1 VQARELCAGVFSIW
15 LEAPGIAR
23 AIRPGQFLNVK
34 VSSGVDPLLRR
45 PISVADAEGKR
56 LRLVFRK
63 VGRGTALLSHVRAGD
78 ELDVLGPLGRPAPAM
93 RGQDVL
99 LCGGGIGAAP
109 LLFLARR
116 LAKANRLQVLVG
128 ARTKAELLLVKE
140 FRSIGARVATATDD
154 GSAGFHGVVTE
165 LAEDEVKGQES
176 KVKGQNAGWRKEL
189 GAGEVRSQ
197 SDPTRHPERAKRV
210 EGSLRRDSSTPLRS
224 ARNDTGPQP
233 SAIFA
238 CGPRPMLADLVKRL
252 DPIPVWGFVEE
263 RMGCGTGICYCCA
276 LPKKDGGHVRFCEEG
291 PVVRLNEV
299 VL

>member
-1 VQARELCAGVFSIW
+1 LCAGIFSIW

-45 PISVADAEGKR
+45 PISVADVEGKR
-56 LRLVFRK
+56 VRLVFRK

-78 ELDVLGPLGRPAPAM
+78 ELDVLGPLGRPAPEM

-116 LAKANRLQVLVG
+116 LKRANRLQAFVG

-140 FRSIGARVATATDD
+140 FRGLGARVATATDD
-154 GSAGFHGVVTE
+154 GSARFHGTVTE
-165 LAEDEVKGQES
+165 LVEAQVKSQKPKGKGQS
-176 KVKGQNAGWRKEL
+176 AGR
-189 GAGEVRSQ
+189 
-197 SDPTRHPERAKRV
+197 
-210 EGSLRRDSSTPLRS
+210 RS
-224 ARNDTGPQP
+224 AASGQRL
-233 SAIFA
+233 AVFA

>member
-1 VQARELCAGVFSIW
+1 LCAGVFSIW

-45 PISVADAEGKR
+45 PISVADVEGKR
-56 LRLVFRK
+56 VRLVFRK
-63 VGRGTALLSHVRAGD
+63 VGRGSALLSHARTGD
-78 ELDVLGPLGRPAPAM
+78 ELDVLGPLGRPAPEL

-116 LAKANRLQVLVG
+116 LAKANRVRVLVG
-128 ARTKAELLLVKE
+128 ARTKPELLLLKE
-140 FRSIGARVATATDD
+140 FRATGARVATATDD
-154 GSAGFHGVVTE
+154 GSVGFHGTVTE
-165 LAEDEVKGQES
+165 LVEAQVKSQ
-176 KVKGQNAGWRKEL
+176 KPKGK
-189 GAGEVRSQ
+189 SQ
-197 SDPTRHPERAKRV
+197 SA
-210 EGSLRRDSSTPLRS
+210 GGRS
-224 ARNDTGPQP
+224 AVSGQRLVV
-233 SAIFA
+233 FA

-276 LPKKDGGHVRFCEEG
+276 LPKKGGGHVRFCEEG
-291 PVVRLNEV
+291 PVVQLNEV

>member
-1 VQARELCAGVFSIW
+1 LCAGVFSIW
-15 LEAPGIAR
+15 LDAPVIAR

-34 VSSGVDPLLRR
+34 VSSEVDPLLRR
-45 PISVADAEGKR
+45 PISVADVEGR
-56 LRLVFRK
+56 RVRLVFRK

-78 ELDVLGPLGRPAPAM
+78 ELDVLGPLGRPALEL

-116 LAKANRLQVLVG
+116 LAEANRLQVLVG
-128 ARTKAELLLVKE
+128 ARTKGELLLVKE
-140 FRSIGARVATATDD
+140 FRSTGARVETATDD
-154 GSAGFHGVVTE
+154 GSAGFHGFVTE
-165 LAEDEVKGQES
+165 LAEDEVKGQRS
-176 KVKGQNAGWRKEL
+176 KVKGQNGGRRNEL
-189 GAGEVRSQ
+189 GAGEVSSQ
-197 SDPTRHPERAKRV
+197 KLQARV
-210 EGSLRRDSSTPLRS
+210 QKSGNRQSPIVNRQST
-224 ARNDTGPQP
+224 TV
-233 SAIFA
+233 FA

>member
-1 VQARELCAGVFSIW
+1 LCAGVFSIW

-23 AIRPGQFLNVK
+23 VIQPGQFLNVK

-45 PISVADAEGKR
+45 PISVADVEGKR
-56 LRLVFRK
+56 VRMVYRV
-63 VGRGTALLSHVRAGD
+63 VGRGTALLSRVRAGD
-78 ELDVLGPLGRPAPAM
+78 ELDVLGPLGRPAPEM

-116 LAKANRLQVLVG
+116 LKRANRLQVFVG
-128 ARTKAELLLVKE
+128 ARTKAELLLLKE
-140 FRSIGARVATATDD
+140 FRGIGARVVTATDD
-154 GSAGFHGVVTE
+154 GSAGHHGMVTE
-165 LAEDEVKGQES
+165 LVEA
-176 KVKGQNAGWRKEL
+176 
-189 GAGEVRSQ
+189 EVRSQ
-197 SDPTRHPERAKRV
+197 KPRV
-210 EGSLRRDSSTPLRS
+210 KSQNAARPS
-224 ARNDTGPQP
+224 AVSRQP
-233 SAIFA
+233 SAIFV

-291 PVVRLNEV
+291 PVLRLNEV

>member
-1 VQARELCAGVFSIW
+1 LCAGVFSIW

-23 AIRPGQFLNVK
+23 VIQPGQFLNVK
-34 VSSGVDPLLRR
+34 VSNGVDPLLRR
-45 PISVADAEGKR
+45 PISVADVEGKR
-56 LRLVFRK
+56 VRLVFRK

-78 ELDVLGPLGRPAPAM
+78 ELDVLGPLGRPAPEL
-93 RGQDVL
+93 RGKDVL
-99 LCGGGIGAAP
+99 LCGGGIGTAP

-116 LAKANRLQVLVG
+116 LKRANRLEVCVG
-128 ARTKAELLLVKE
+128 ARTKAELLLLKE
-140 FRSIGARVATATDD
+140 FRGLGAPVKIATDD
-154 GSAGFHGVVTE
+154 GSAGYKGMVTE
-165 LAEDEVKGQES
+165 LAEDRVKGP
-176 KVKGQNAGWRKEL
+176 G
-189 GAGEVRSQ
+189 
-197 SDPTRHPERAKRV
+197 DPTCHPERAKRV

-224 ARNDTGPQP
+224 SRNDTGRQQP
-233 SAIFA
+233 VVFA

-276 LPKKDGGHVRFCEEG
+276 LPKKGGGHVRFCEEG